1 MSTGGSRSR
10 TETKNQVGTP
20 ARGQKVMKPA
30 SFGPAGKI
38 SPNSSKRGRDNG
50 KMGS

>member
-20 ARGQKVMKPA
+20 ARGQKVIKPA
-30 SFGPAGKI
+30 SFGPTTRI
-38 SPNSSKRGRDNG
+38 SPNSSNRGRANG
-50 KMGS
+50 PKGQ